1 MRSQRSPRKSRWI
14 AIASI
19 VALCSAGAAGA
30 AYASELPSQTS
41 TNWAGYAAITGSST
55 RDYAKRFTRVSGTW
69 VEPTATCTPTEPT
82 FSAFWVG
89 LGGYKQASKAL
100 EQVGSEADC
109 TASGQVSYYAWY
121 EYVPQGPN
129 TINRIA
135 VSPGDEITASVAV
148 KGDRATVRLTDVTT
162 GATFKRTRKM
172 RSPKPD
178 VSAAEWIAEAPSA
191 CNNDRCTPLTL
202 TNFGSLAFS
211 NATATSV
218 GLDGRQT
225 GAIDDPAWIY
235 GAIDLESTNS
245 RSRFNQ
251 NEPSAATTGPL
262 AASGDSFSVTY
273 GSGATGSTGSTG
285 SSGSSG
291 SSGVTGAT

>member
-1 MRSQRSPRKSRWI
+1 MRSPRSSGRSRRI
-14 AIASI
+14 AIASV
-19 VALCSAGAAGA
+19 VALCSGAAAGA

-55 RDYAKRFTRVSGTW
+55 REYAKHFNHVSGTW
-69 VEPTATCTPTEPT
+69 VEPTATCTPAEPT

-89 LGGYKQASKAL
+89 LGGYKQTSKAL

-129 TINRIA
+129 TIGRIA
-135 VSPGDEITASVAV
+135 VSPGDEITATVTV
-148 KGDRATVRLTDVTT
+148 KGERATVTLTDLTT
-162 GATFKRTRKM
+162 GATFKHTRKM

-191 CNNDRCTPLTL
+191 CTNNRCTPLTL
-202 TNFGSLAFS
+202 TNFGSLTFT

-218 GLDGRQT
+218 GTDGRQT
-225 GAIDDPAWIY
+225 GVIDDSDWIY

-245 RSRFNQ
+245 RGRFNQ
-251 NEPSAATTGPL
+251 NEPSEATTGTL
-262 AASGDSFSVTY
+262 AATGDSFSVTY
-273 GSGATGSTGSTG
+273 GSGATGA
-285 SSGSSG
+285 SGSSG
-291 SSGVTGAT
+291 SSGTTGVTGAT

>member
-1 MRSQRSPRKSRWI
+1 MRNLRSTPRSRRI
-14 AIASI
+14 AVASTI
-19 VALCSAGAAGA
+19 ALCSIAAAGA

-55 RDYAKRFTRVSGTW
+55 RAYAKRFTYVAGSW
-69 VEPTATCTPTEPT
+69 VEPTATCTPAEPT

-89 LGGYKQASKAL
+89 LGGYKEASKAL
-100 EQVGSEADC
+100 EQIGSEADC

-121 EYVPQGPN
+121 EYVPAGPN
-129 TINRIA
+129 TIRKIA

-148 KGDRATVRLTDVTT
+148 RGDRATVTLKDLTTDVS
-162 GATFKRTRKM
+162 FKHTRKM

-202 TNFGSLAFS
+202 TNFGSLTFTS
-211 NATATSV
+211 ATATSV
-218 GLDGRQT
+218 GLLGRHT
-225 GAIDDPAWIY
+225 GVIDDPAWIY

-251 NEPSAATTGPL
+251 NEPSQASTGILAAT
-262 AASGDSFSVTY
+262 GDSFSVTY
-273 GSGATGSTGSTG
+273 GSGASGATG
-285 SSGSSG
+285 SSGPSG